1 MIQIGLVLNH
11 VAVTHVYVLLY
22 ELVLEILVKSIE
34 DHRESLNCSRSVSN
48 WNGRRNL
55 GNFAQFGHFG
65 PSRKIAHLSWL
76 YCKHITLEGL
86 TLSEFP
92 EVAFNILAHDIVVF
106 SNSACWRGWVLRL
119 FRLFTDRLLIWSL
132 GMMMVVIENRKFCC
146 YTDTSHIF
154 AVGWSYALDGVL
166 DEVLSWD
173 TVTCL
178 AVAVVRM
185 GAA

>member
-11 VAVTHVYVLLY
+11 VAVSHVYVLLD
-22 ELVLEILVKSIE
+22 ELVLKILVKSIE
-34 DHRESLNCSRSVSN
+34 DYRESLNCSRSVSN

-55 GNFAQFGHFG
+55 GNFAQFGHFR

-86 TLSEFP
+86 TLSKFP

-106 SNSACWRGWVLRL
+106 SNSACWRRGVLRL

-132 GMMMVVIENRKFCC
+132 GMMMVMIVNRKFCC
-146 YTDTSHIF
+146 HTDACHIF
-154 AVGWSYALDGVL
+154 AVGWSHALDGVL

-178 AVAVVRM
+178 AVAIVGM